1 MMKFLLILKV
11 ELGFFGVELDFGC
24 LLFLVFDDFIF
35 KGVGFVGVELGFGC
49 LLFLVFGDFIFKS
62 VCFVGVEL
70 GFIGIGF
77 VGVFLLMEIL

>member
-11 ELGFFGVELDFGC
+11 ELGFVGVELDFGC
-24 LLFLVFDDFIF
+24 LLFLVFD
-35 KGVGFVGVELGFGC
+35 
-49 LLFLVFGDFIFKS
+49 DFIFKS